1 MNSYKRLNRTKNKV
15 LIDLLCLPRLQSIY
29 VLHNNGN
36 TTVANNN
43 DNKVSGGSSKFSGSG
58 GGKKFNSGIYFESGF
73 MFRKTYQVC
82 IEGGTYLISPSMP
95 NNNMDRKNIN
105 DDLGAVGIT
114 VNLQKI
120 MKWNYDLYKKS
131 LSSSLSSTSP
141 KVNLMNSVFV
151 CTAGINNDVDL
162 LVDRLRSNG
171 IPSMCSDGND
181 PSMEGQLLL
190 ASNYRFIVEVSRDE
204 NLKLI
209 DRLSNNNNSNKKKIG
224 LPMKDIDSLI
234 AVVKNKINN

>member
-1 MNSYKRLNRTKNKV
+1 
-15 LIDLLCLPRLQSIY
+15 
-29 VLHNNGN
+29 
-36 TTVANNN
+36 
-43 DNKVSGGSSKFSGSG
+43 
-58 GGKKFNSGIYFESGF
+58 